1 MSEFRITG
9 KAKLAGVIGYP
20 VTHSLSPVLHNYWLA
35 RHGID
40 GAYVPLSVAPD
51 AFVTAIKGLQ
61 AAGFKGANV
70 TIPHKEAAF
79 AIADEVDPMA
89 RIAGSVNTLVFRED
103 GSIHGSSTDGFGY
116 VANLEADG
124 IDVSALASRGPAL
137 LLGAGGAARS
147 IATSLLEKGLQVIFS
162 NRTAERADGLAK
174 ELDAAWRRNFP
185 EGDAPRLSIIAWDE
199 WEEQLGDMA
208 LLVNTTSLGMQGG
221 PAPDWTPD
229 LSKASRHLVVSDIV
243 YIPQETPFLKAAREL
258 GLTTSGGLGML
269 LHQARPGFKAWFGA
283 DTEVDEATV
292 AYIRAALSRR

>member
-9 KAKLAGVIGYP
+9 RAKLAGVIGHP

-51 AFVTAIKGLQ
+51 AFVTAVKGLQ
-61 AAGFKGANV
+61 VSGFRGANV

-103 GSIHGSSTDGFGY
+103 GVIHGSSTDGFGY
-116 VANLEADG
+116 VANLESDG
-124 IDVSALASRGPAL
+124 IDVAALASRGPAL

-147 IATSLLEKGLQVIFS
+147 IATSLLEKGFQVVFS
-162 NRTAERADGLAK
+162 NRTAGRAEGLAK
-174 ELDAAWRRNFP
+174 ELDAAWRRYFP
-185 EGDAPRLSIIAWDE
+185 KGDAPRLSAIAWDM
-199 WEEQLGDMA
+199 WEERLGDVA

-221 PAPDWTPD
+221 PAPDWAPK
-229 LSKASRHLVVSDIV
+229 LGKASSHLVVSDIV
-243 YIPQETPFLKAAREL
+243 YVPQETPFLKVAREQ

-269 LHQARPGFKAWFGA
+269 LHQARPGFRAWFGA
-283 DTEVDEATV
+283 ETEVDEATV
-292 AYIRAALSRR
+292 AYIRAVLSNR